1 MVTGLHIMI
10 KEIKKISNKGIDYL
24 NLEDNYLSIQLSLD
38 GFSFCI
44 YNKIQDKVG
53 VFAVYEFENSTGSP
67 FKHLECVKELFAQ
80 EKLLQHNYKTVF
92 VTHFNNLVTQ
102 VPQPL
107 FNKNNLALYLQYT
120 VKVLENDFIAF
131 DELNNSEIINV
142 YIPFVNINNFLL
154 DTYDTFIYK
163 HSSTVLIENLLN
175 QYKNLEGNFCFAN
188 VTGNR
193 FEIVVI
199 KNKKLELFNYF
210 SFTAKEDFIYY
221 ILFTAEQLNLNP
233 EEFEL
238 ILLGDIEKES
248 KLYAIAYQYIRNVTF
263 YTPNNTALQLNEIS
277 PHSHFTLLNQFK

>member
-1 MVTGLHIMI
+1 MI
-10 KEIKKISNKGIDYL
+10 KEIKKISNKYIDYL

-38 GFSFCI
+38 GFSFCV
-44 YNKIQDKVG
+44 YNKIQDKIG
-53 VFAVYEFENSTGSP
+53 VFAVYEFENNTGSP
-67 FKHLECVKELFAQ
+67 FIQLECIKELFTK
-80 EKLLQHNYKTVF
+80 EELLQNNYKSVF

-107 FNKNNLALYLQYT
+107 FNKNNLAHYLQYT
-120 VKVLENDFIAF
+120 VKVLENDYISY

-154 DTYDTFIYK
+154 DTYETFVYK

-175 QYKNLEGNFCFAN
+175 QYKNLEGSFCFVN
-188 VTGNR
+188 VTGHQ

-199 KNKKLELFNYF
+199 KNKKLELFNF
-210 SFTAKEDFIYY
+210 FNFITKEDFIYY

-238 ILLGDIEKES
+238 ILMGDIEDES
-248 KLYAIAYQYIRNVTF
+248 ELYAIVYQYIRNIKF
-263 YTPNNTALQLNEIS
+263 YESNNHTLQLDKIPS
-277 PHSHFTLLNQFK
+277 HSHFTLLNQFK

>member
-1 MVTGLHIMI
+1 MATGLHIMI
-10 KEIKKISNKGIDYL
+10 KEIKKIQNNNIDSL

-38 GFSFCI
+38 GFSFCV

-53 VFAVYEFENSTGSP
+53 IFAVYEFENSTGSP
-67 FKHLECVKELFAQ
+67 FIQLACVKELFIR
-80 EKLLQHNYKTVF
+80 EKLLQHQYKSVF
-92 VTHFNNLVTQ
+92 VTHFNNLVAQ

-107 FNKNNLALYLQYT
+107 FNKNCLTNYLQYT

-154 DTYDTFIYK
+154 DIYETFDYK

-175 QYKNLEGNFCFAN
+175 QYKNFEGSFCFVN
-188 VTGNR
+188 VTGHH
-193 FEIVVI
+193 FEIIVI
-199 KNKKLELFNYF
+199 KNKKLELFNFF
-210 SFTAKEDFIYY
+210 SFRTKEDFIYY

-238 ILLGDIEKES
+238 VLMGDIEKES
-248 KLYAIAYQYIRNVTF
+248 ELYAIVYQYIRNIKF
-263 YTPNNTALQLNEIS
+263 YTPNNDSFKLNEIS
-277 PHSHFTLLNQFK
+277 SHSHFTLLNQFK